1 MQDVMATKKYFLDM
15 VGAVICD
22 RPVPICSDNIDLNK
36 LYKLSVKNA
45 VQGILYIATTK
56 GAVKLPTDLT
66 EKLKKSYMATLMR
79 EASQVEEIEF
89 IRKSFS
95 ENQIEFM
102 LLKGSHLKAL
112 YPIPEIRFMV
122 DMDVLVHENDMNKGR
137 DIILSRGFKQEMN
150 NGKDIVLIKEP
161 MLTVE
166 LHKMLFVE
174 GYFMHQYFSNV
185 WDRVE
190 KVSEF
195 EYKMPINDLY
205 VYTLAH
211 LAEHYL
217 EAGSCFRPMMD
228 LYLMHKHYENELDFE
243 YIYKQFEEIG
253 IEDFAKNIANLYHCM
268 FDGADYDD
276 TLTMMENFIVL
287 GAPVKNANETSKI
300 AVENKSKTQKIIE
313 KLFPSYKVMILQ
325 YEILKKIPILLP
337 FFWFVRI
344 IKKLF
349 KFNDSSTRYEKF
361 KNVQQKDVDI
371 MKEIFEKSGLK

>member
-1 MQDVMATKKYFLDM
+1 MQDIMATKKYFLEM

-22 RPVPICSDNIDLNK
+22 RPIPVCSDNIDLNK

-45 VQGILYIATTK
+45 VQGILHIATTK
-56 GAVKLPTDLT
+56 GAVKLPNDLT

-95 ENQIEFM
+95 ENHIEFM

-122 DMDVLVHENDMNKGR
+122 DMDVLVHENDMNKGK

-161 MLTVE
+161 MLTIE
-166 LHKMLFVE
+166 LHKMLFIE
-174 GYFMHQYFSNV
+174 GYFMHQYFSSV

-228 LYLMHKHYENELDFE
+228 LFLMHKHYENELDFE
-243 YIYKQFEEIG
+243 YIYKQFKEIG
-253 IEDFAKNIANLYHCM
+253 IEDFAKNIVNLYHCM

-276 TLTMMENFIVL
+276 TLTMMENFIVF

-337 FFWFVRI
+337 FFWVVRI

-349 KFNDSSTRYEKF
+349 KFNDSSKRYEKF